1 MEGRK
6 AIDVAKI
13 FIKEN
18 IDGLNNSLNG
28 NMKMNKLLYFSQLIS
43 LAMENE
49 TLFDDD
55 MYAFEKGVVVESVRK
70 EYKNNYSKL
79 IEECS
84 SFNMEL
90 NKKEKNIIEI
100 TKDIFGSIDSNEL
113 SELTHQHEIWKY
125 YYSKSTTNSNCGCKY
140 NTYESRININDF
152 NDKFRK
158 DLDTIKDVVS
168 SYFQIKEEEND
179 EQFIELNG
187 IKFYYDPND
196 ISLSEEIVL
205 ELERFPAIDN
215 AYSLYIDD
223 KQGLVIY

>member
-6 AIDVAKI
+6 AIDVAKV

-79 IEECS
+79 IEECR
-84 SFNMEL
+84 SFNIEL

-100 TKDIFGSIDSNEL
+100 TKDIFGSIDSSEL

-125 YYSKSTTNSNCGCKY
+125 YYSKSTANSKCGCRY

-152 NDKFRK
+152 YDKFRK

-168 SYFQIKEEEND
+168 SYFQIKEEENN

-187 IKFYYDPND
+187 IKFYYDPNE